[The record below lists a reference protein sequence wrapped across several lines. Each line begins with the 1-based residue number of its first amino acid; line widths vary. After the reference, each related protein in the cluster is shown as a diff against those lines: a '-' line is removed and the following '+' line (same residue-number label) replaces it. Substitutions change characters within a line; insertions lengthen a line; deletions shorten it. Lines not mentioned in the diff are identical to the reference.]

1 MTPVRAGSLNICSE
15 FVYVCALLLSFSS
28 NVPPVR
34 GALMFSPHSSGCFW
48 CGKAPGFYFPPL
60 QVRRGAQV
68 LSYFCRQS
76 SEVCAAT
83 ELAEERRSFA
93 FRRASLSYF
102 TLILSDSHAVGFIVR
117 RAFLELLPQAFL

>member
-1 MTPVRAGSLNICSE
+1 M
-15 FVYVCALLLSFSS
+15 
-28 NVPPVR
+28 
-34 GALMFSPHSSGCFW
+34 
-48 CGKAPGFYFPPL
+48 
-60 QVRRGAQV
+60 
-68 LSYFCRQS
+68 LSYFCTQS

-117 RAFLELLPQAFL
+117 RAFLELLHQAFL